1 MPKTDV
7 KRKLRYVELQKYLKL
22 NPLATDDELSRVLG
36 VSVNTIRLDRKALG
50 IKEVRDRA
58 SMIAK
63 TKMEQ
68 ITTLSKEEFVGQLI
82 DFVHG
87 KYAVS
92 KFEAKEYMAFDNISV
107 IKGEYIYSLAETL
120 AISLIPASAA
130 LVGVA
135 NIKYF
140 ESINISDIVYAHAEV
155 IRKIHSDYVVWV
167 RITDNVEN
175 NKGKLKFKGKF
186 ILKGI
191 E

>member
-1 MPKTDV
+1 MAKTDA

-22 NPLATDDELSRVLG
+22 NPLATDDELSKVLK
-36 VSVNTIRLDRKALG
+36 VSINTIRLDRKALG
-50 IKEVRDRA
+50 IKEARDRA
-58 SMIAK
+58 SMLAK

-68 ITTLSKEEFVGQLI
+68 ITTLSMDEFVGELI
-82 DFVHG
+82 DFVPG
-87 KYAVS
+87 KNAIS
-92 KFEAKEYMAFDNISV
+92 KFEAKKSMAFDNISV

-140 ESINISDIVYAHAEV
+140 ESIHISDIVYAHATV

-167 RITDNVEN
+167 RITDNIDEN
-175 NKGKLKFKGKF
+175 VGKLKFKGKF

>member
-22 NPLATDDELSRVLG
+22 NPLATDEELSKVLG
-36 VSVNTIRLDRKALG
+36 VSINTIRLDRKMLG
-50 IKEVRDRA
+50 IKEARLRA
-58 SMIAK
+58 SDIAK
-63 TKMEQ
+63 VKMDQ
-68 ITTLSKEEFVGQLI
+68 ITTLSKEEFVGELVE
-82 DFVHG
+82 FVPGEH
-87 KYAVS
+87 AIS

-107 IKGEYIYSLAETL
+107 IKGEYIYSLAETI
-120 AISLIPASAA
+120 AISLIPATAA

-140 ESINISDIVYAHAEV
+140 ESINTSDIVYAHAKV
-155 IRKIHSDYVVWV
+155 IRKIRSDYVVWV
-167 RITDNVEN
+167 RITDSIEEDI
-175 NKGKLKFKGKF
+175 GKLKFKGKF

>member
-22 NPLATDDELSRVLG
+22 NPLATDEELSEVFD
-36 VSVNTIRLDRKALG
+36 VSVNTIRLDRKTLG
-50 IKEVRDRA
+50 IKETRLRA
-58 SMIAK
+58 TEIAK
-63 TKMEQ
+63 SKMDE
-68 ITTLSKEEFVGQLI
+68 ITTLSKEEFVGELI
-82 DFVHG
+82 EFVPG
-87 KYAVS
+87 KCAVS

-107 IKGEYIYSLAETL
+107 IKGEYIYPLAETI

-140 ESINISDIVYAHAEV
+140 ESINIGDIVYAHAKV
-155 IRKIHSDYVVWV
+155 IRKIRSDYVVWV
-167 RITDNVEN
+167 RITDSIHEES
-175 NKGKLKFKGKF
+175 GKLKFKGKF